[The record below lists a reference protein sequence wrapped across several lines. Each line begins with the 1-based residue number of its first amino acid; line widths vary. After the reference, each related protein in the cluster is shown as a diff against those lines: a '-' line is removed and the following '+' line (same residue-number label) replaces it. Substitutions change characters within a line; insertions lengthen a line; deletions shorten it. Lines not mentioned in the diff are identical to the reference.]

1 MHQNQVHFFFKYI
14 TVMQKDLELLL
25 KLQEIDYTIGELERS
40 KGYLPDMVQE
50 LQRQIEEAGILVKT
64 SEERLTQLKLENK
77 KLEIELQTWETE
89 LAKYQSQMKVIKTNK
104 EYDALMAEMEMR
116 KTKISKGEDELLKIM
131 NEIEELEA
139 KIPEYKQQ
147 ASEVKKTNQAQL
159 SELKKEIDSISTK
172 IKIKADERKNVAVRV
187 AKAVAAIYERVRKGK
202 GEVVVVSVRKNAC
215 SGCYKSLPPQVIQEI
230 KKGDGIICCDNCG
243 RILIWSA
250 DFKS

>member
-1 MHQNQVHFFFKYI
+1 
-14 TVMQKDLELLL
+14 MQKDLELLL

-50 LQRQIEEAGILVKT
+50 LQRQIEDAGNLVKS
-64 SEERLTQLKLENK
+64 SEERLTQLQLENK
-77 KLEIELQTWETE
+77 RLELELQTWETE

-104 EYDALMAEMEMR
+104 EYDALMAEMETR

-131 NEIEELEA
+131 NETEELEA

-147 ASEVKKTNQAQL
+147 ASEVKKANQAQL
-159 SELKKEIDSISTK
+159 AELKKEIDSISTK

-187 AKAVAAIYERVRKGK
+187 AKPVAAIYERVRKGK

-215 SGCYKSLPPQVIQEI
+215 SGCYKSLPPQIIQEI

-250 DFKS
+250 ESKS